1 MRSPLYPI
9 KLKFEEAR
17 KLKWAEKPENKDFFN
32 HLKNSA
38 LEFPSLIFGSSADK
52 DCIDVSIII
61 ADELLS
67 IGLNVFLCPDPVP
80 IVSLAQSIGVRNMPL
95 GLYLRK
101 SDDDLFEL
109 ISVTNHGGPL
119 DIKDVKAEMPK
130 LVDRTGVIGHTEVN
144 PIYVKSLKELA
155 DPFIGKGRGFSAL
168 ESPFKKLNLELKKIL
183 ELENLFEID
192 PEGPKV
198 VISEDGQ
205 KIKVVKT
212 DGSEVSPEEITYQIA
227 NYLHRER
234 MASGTIVGP
243 TGKVKG
249 IPEGIGE
256 ILEIE
261 GSCFDMNYHAGF
273 ADLLIGWWEDGTI
286 AHQGSGCF
294 GDAYLSAIY
303 LLEAWRS

>member
-17 KLKWAEKPENKDFFN
+17 NLKWAEKPENKDFFN

-130 LVDRTGVIGHTEVN
+130 LVDRIGVIGHTEVN

-168 ESPFKKLNLELKKIL
+168 ESPFKKLNLELKKYLNWKTYSKLIPKAQKL
-183 ELENLFEID
+183 LFQMMGKKSKLLKQMVAKYPRKKLPI
-192 PEGPKV
+192 KSLT
-198 VISEDGQ
+198 IST
-205 KIKVVKT
+205 VK
-212 DGSEVSPEEITYQIA
+212 EWQ
-227 NYLHRER
+227 
-234 MASGTIVGP
+234 
-243 TGKVKG
+243 
-249 IPEGIGE
+249 
-256 ILEIE
+256 
-261 GSCFDMNYHAGF
+261 AG
-273 ADLLIGWWEDGTI
+273 L
-286 AHQGSGCF
+286 
-294 GDAYLSAIY
+294 
-303 LLEAWRS
+303 